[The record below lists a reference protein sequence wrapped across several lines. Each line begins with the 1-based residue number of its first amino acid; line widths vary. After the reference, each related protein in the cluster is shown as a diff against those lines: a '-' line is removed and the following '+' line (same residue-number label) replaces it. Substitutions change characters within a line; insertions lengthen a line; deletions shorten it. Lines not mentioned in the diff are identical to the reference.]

1 MATRLTRTRHVE
13 LVKREEASV
22 RLEIN
27 YVHETI
33 YHKNDVKCDKLDF
46 EDFQ

>member
-1 MATRLTRTRHVE
+1 MATRLTTTRHVE

-27 YVHETI
+27 HVHEIT
-33 YHKNDVKCDKLDF
+33 YHKNNVKCDKSDF